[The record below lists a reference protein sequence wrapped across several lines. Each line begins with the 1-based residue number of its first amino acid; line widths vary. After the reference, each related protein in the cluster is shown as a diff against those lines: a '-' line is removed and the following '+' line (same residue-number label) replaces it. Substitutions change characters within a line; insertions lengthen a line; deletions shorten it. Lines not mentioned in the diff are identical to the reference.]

1 MRRVQLFA
9 AGSSWERGVPAWPK
23 GPKGAPRAPSLVFN
37 SLAKAHEIAK
47 QWSQDANPNLL
58 KLLSLHRH
66 GLAYLS
72 YYSKLYTVSVF
83 LFFLFSYPAL
93 CQTQCAELKRE
104 VHRPGVECGF
114 TFLTP
119 LTPELQWRM
128 GRPDSGLRD

>member
-23 GPKGAPRAPSLVFN
+23 GPKGAPRAPSVVFN

-83 LFFLFSYPAL
+83 LFFLFFISCFVPDTMRRAEKGST
-93 CQTQCAELKRE
+93 QTR
-104 VHRPGVECGF
+104 
-114 TFLTP
+114 
-119 LTPELQWRM
+119 
-128 GRPDSGLRD
+128 SGMRLYLLNAINS